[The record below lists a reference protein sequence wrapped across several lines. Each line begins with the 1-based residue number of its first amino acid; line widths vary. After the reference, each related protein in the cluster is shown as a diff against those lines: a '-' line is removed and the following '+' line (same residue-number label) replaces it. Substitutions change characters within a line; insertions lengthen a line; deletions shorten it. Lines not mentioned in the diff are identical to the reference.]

1 MKKIKL
7 NVVNETIYYEK
18 LDNGLEIYIYYD
30 KDITNNNA
38 CYLTK
43 FGGLNIEFTPIGE
56 KEMIKVS
63 SGIAHFLEHKL
74 FEQESGESVH
84 EFYKKSGT
92 YDNAMTDYKTT
103 RYVIN
108 GPLNFKNNLEFL
120 LKYVNSPFF
129 TDKNVEKEKGIILEE
144 ESMGKDNPNRLF
156 FETIN
161 RNLFNS
167 IPYNNTVIG
176 TRDDIKSITKEEL
189 YTCYNTFYNP
199 SNMVLFVVSNIKPEE
214 IIDIAK
220 KNTKDI
226 KEVKIIKKE
235 YDEKEEVRKEKEII
249 HSKNVNETRMS
260 YTLKYKASI
269 FNANKTEIDVY
280 TTILFNILLGELS
293 DFNIELKKNKIIK
306 DDIFFYTDFEETS
319 NGDYF
324 IVNINA
330 LTNRT
335 NEFIKLLEDKLNKK
349 DYTEEEFN
357 LYKKDVIAHLTW
369 SFNSSNNI
377 MGFMTNMYLF
387 DKKIDNNVIDI
398 ESNINFKRFKE
409 VIDKLNLNHKSI
421 VILKK

>member
-1 MKKIKL
+1 
-7 NVVNETIYYEK
+7 
-18 LDNGLEIYIYYD
+18 
-30 KDITNNNA
+30 
-38 CYLTK
+38 
-43 FGGLNIEFTPIGE
+43 
-56 KEMIKVS
+56 
-63 SGIAHFLEHKL
+63 
-74 FEQESGESVH
+74 
-84 EFYKKSGT
+84 
-92 YDNAMTDYKTT
+92 
-103 RYVIN
+103 
-108 GPLNFKNNLEFL
+108 
-120 LKYVNSPFF
+120 
-129 TDKNVEKEKGIILEE
+129 
-144 ESMGKDNPNRLF
+144 
-156 FETIN
+156 
-161 RNLFNS
+161 
-167 IPYNNTVIG
+167 
-176 TRDDIKSITKEEL
+176 
-189 YTCYNTFYNP
+189 
-199 SNMVLFVVSNIKPEE
+199 
-214 IIDIAK
+214 
-220 KNTKDI
+220 
-226 KEVKIIKKE
+226 
-235 YDEKEEVRKEKEII
+235 
-249 HSKNVNETRMS
+249 MS

-330 LTNRT
+330 LTNKT

-409 VIDKLNLNHKSI
+409 VIDKLNLDYKSI